1 MREEREVMGE
11 RGSSGTS
18 RGQVHS
24 EALWEHGLRMKI
36 GVCGEG
42 GQAEVSR

>member
-24 EALWEHGLRMKI
+24 EALCLRMKI

-42 GQAEVSR
+42 GQAEVPR